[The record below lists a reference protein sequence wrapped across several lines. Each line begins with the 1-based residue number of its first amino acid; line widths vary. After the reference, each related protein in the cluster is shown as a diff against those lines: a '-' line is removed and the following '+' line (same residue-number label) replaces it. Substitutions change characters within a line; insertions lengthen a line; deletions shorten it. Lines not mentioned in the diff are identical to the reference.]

1 MYGSGSGKRKRKQL
15 MADLRK
21 RKQRKNWPLFHHCY
35 QGRTSHSC
43 LLCRFPSHLFDR
55 PDLLASWQ
63 FITGQLKNFEMKV
76 LTLEEPGVYILPR
89 NWVVFHR
96 SFLSE
101 GVVFHYYATYLK
113 YLILK
118 RSELFSPIN
127 IIYRA
132 FKYICSWIGALFSIG
147 FIAKLL
153 QNFLIACIIGKVYYT
168 PLINSQSVASPSL

>member
-1 MYGSGSGKRKRKQL
+1 MSSIGHMILKSSSQPNPNLIGPGTSSFQSRILLFWKALKKHGSGSGKRKRKQL

-21 RKQRKNWPLFHHCY
+21 QKRKRRKNWPLFHHCY

-96 SFLSE
+96 GILSE
-101 GVVFHYYATYLK
+101 EVVFHYNATYSK
-113 YLILK
+113 YFNSK
-118 RSELFSPIN
+118 EVS
-127 IIYRA
+127 
-132 FKYICSWIGALFSIG
+132 
-147 FIAKLL
+147 
-153 QNFLIACIIGKVYYT
+153 FLT
-168 PLINSQSVASPSL
+168 P